1 MFCSIFDVKSIQSSL
16 KPLYYAIFSKYL
28 HLFCIFSR
36 CFHAF
41 PRECRNNKFFV
52 ISNVVYEGWVVKYHD
67 SITQADQ
74 KLGLAIKQLQ
84 KWCLP
89 ATPINYAVSY
99 EYINDKNATLTAIIN
114 QKLASDKPLDNFFID
129 EVYRQILLGGDQFRD
144 EIISDIDDIINQV
157 NISSKKSS
165 QQAEQ
170 FITDVDKHSE
180 YLYSQDQQ
188 QIKQALLNIQK
199 ASRNFKLQQEKLNL
213 QLQESKVQ
221 TVSLKNELQ
230 EIRKEIYLD
239 ALTGLYNRKALNKH
253 IEDWIKEDPNKNMA
267 AIVINVDQLQQVTE
281 KFGGLITDVLLAKI
295 ANKVSSYVGESGLP
309 VRSAGDE
316 FTILLPEIESSVA
329 TEIAEKIRQGVER
342 LRFVSSKT
350 GIRLPKMTISLAVN
364 TFDLT
369 KNVHNVINQTRALI
383 TEMQRSSQY
392 NQIAIA
398 S

>member
-1 MFCSIFDVKSIQSSL
+1 MK
-16 KPLYYAIFSKYL
+16 
-28 HLFCIFSR
+28 
-36 CFHAF
+36 
-41 PRECRNNKFFV
+41 N
-52 ISNVVYEGWVVKYHD
+52 HD

-74 KLGLAIKQLQ
+74 KLALAIKQLQ

-99 EYINDKNATLTAIIN
+99 EYINDKNATLTALIN
-114 QKLASDKPLDNFFID
+114 QQLSSEKPLDNFFLD

-144 EIISDIDDIINQV
+144 EIISDIDNVIEQV
-157 NISSKKSS
+157 KISSKKSS

-180 YLYSQDQQ
+180 SLYSQDHQ
-188 QIKQALLNIQK
+188 QIKQALLSIHK

-213 QLQESKVQ
+213 QLQQSKVQ
-221 TVSLKNELQ
+221 TVTLKNELQ

-239 ALTGLYNRKALNKH
+239 PLTGLYNRKALNKH
-253 IEDWIKEDPNKNMA
+253 IEDWIKQDPKKNLA

-281 KFGGLITDVLLAKI
+281 KFGGLISDVLLAKI
-295 ANKVSSYVGESGLP
+295 ANKVTSYVGESGLP
-309 VRSAGDE
+309 VRSSGDE
-316 FTILLPEIESSVA
+316 FTILLPEIDSLAAS
-329 TEIAEKIRQGVER
+329 EIAEKIRQGVER

-369 KNVHNVINQTRALI
+369 KNVHSAINQTRALI
-383 TEMQRSSQY
+383 TKMQQSSQY
-392 NQIAIA
+392 NQIAVA